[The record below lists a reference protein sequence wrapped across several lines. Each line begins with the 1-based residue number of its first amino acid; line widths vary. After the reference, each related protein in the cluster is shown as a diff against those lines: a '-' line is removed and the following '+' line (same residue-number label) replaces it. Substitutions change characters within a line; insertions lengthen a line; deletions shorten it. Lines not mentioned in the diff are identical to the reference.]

1 MKKKRCTTCK
11 EEKAVAEFGRN
22 RQAPDGLHYYCK
34 TCAALRQRTWASNN
48 PKKLKTIK
56 DKYLNRVRALNDAR
70 DPYVMA

>member
-1 MKKKRCTTCK
+1 MNKKRCTTCK
-11 EEKAVAEFGRN
+11 EEKSVEDFGRN

-34 TCAALRQRTWASNN
+34 TCAALRQRTWANNN